1 MTTAPVPSI
10 TDDQLEEIAG
20 RTAEEA
26 LAHAERR
33 GFTGFP
39 YRASREL
46 NAEGEMLWVHRYRLP
61 DPAFTDKQRG

>member
-1 MTTAPVPSI
+1 MTTAPIPSI
-10 TDDQLEEIAG
+10 ADDQLEEIAG
-20 RTAEEA
+20 RTTEEA

-61 DPAFTDKQRG
+61 DPTCIEKWRG